1 MPLVSLGI
9 LQTLFA
15 EGKEENN
22 LAAALQTV
30 LAAGPRAHVDLIL
43 MNHTSQTAE
52 LKNRFA
58 L

>member
-22 LAAALQTV
+22 LKGGAPLLV
-30 LAAGPRAHVDLIL
+30 VNRA
-43 MNHTSQTAE
+43 
-52 LKNRFA
+52 
-58 L
+58 